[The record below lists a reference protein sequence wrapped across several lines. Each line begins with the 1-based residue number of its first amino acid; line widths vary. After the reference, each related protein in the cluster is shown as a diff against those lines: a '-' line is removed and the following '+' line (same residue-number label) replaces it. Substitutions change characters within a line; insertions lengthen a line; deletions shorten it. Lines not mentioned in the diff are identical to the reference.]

1 MRRKIRRWVTIVL
14 RIFSIFTL
22 AFSAFCT
29 FLGAAPGNVIRA
41 VLGPDIVRHLL
52 YVREGI
58 LNMTAEQARWFL
70 VIQGDILFATALYF
84 LFYVHFR
91 NKLSKIYVT
100 QQEFDEKIDRFNGLL
115 GDKQTGFNAKLA
127 AIETDLDEHAAI
139 TKQKLAAAIKR
150 ERAARKLHDRAYKML
165 RQIREAKTGE
175 LPTTTP
181 ATSP

>member
-14 RIFSIFTL
+14 RIFSFFTL

-29 FLGAAPGNVIRA
+29 FLGAAPSSAIRA

-52 YVREGI
+52 YVREGV

-70 VIQGDILFATALYF
+70 VVQGDLLFATALYF

-100 QQEFDEKIDRFNGLL
+100 QQEFGEKMARFNGLL
-115 GDKQTGFNAKLA
+115 GDKQTGFNSKIA
-127 AIETDLDEHAAI
+127 AIERDVDEQSAI

-150 ERAARKLHDRAYKML
+150 ERSARKLHDRAYKML
-165 RQIREAKTGE
+165 RQIREAKTGQP
-175 LPTTTP
+175 PTAKP